1 MSKITA
7 NIPAV
12 TTFDLPVGNY
22 RSKLLRTKRIF
33 KQTSRGSQEW
43 VRLVF
48 EVQVPSMPRQRP
60 CAGRNFV
67 KDLNP
72 GSDLRNFL
80 ESWLGHDYF
89 VARSGQDLDFDTLAG
104 LEADITLSHYE
115 GDQYDK
121 PLVIIEQIYP
131 SGTLKVVEMRLE
143 HDDEDK
149 D

>member
-12 TTFDLPVGNY
+12 TTFDLPAGNY
-22 RSKLLRTKRIF
+22 RSRLLRTKRIF
-33 KQTSRGSQEW
+33 KQTSRGAQEW

-48 EVQVPSMPRQRP
+48 EVQVPSMSRQCP

-67 KDLNP
+67 KDLSP

-89 VARSGQDLDFDTLAG
+89 VARSGQDLDFDTLNG
-104 LEADITLSHYE
+104 MEADVTLSHYE
-115 GDQYDK
+115 GDHYDK

-131 SGTLKVVEMRLE
+131 SGTLKVAEMPHE
-143 HDDEDK
+143 PDDEDQH
-149 D
+149 